1 MEKEIRGQIEEIS
14 IPTYLAGPIYIIGE
28 HAQGEFKAPLSVT
41 EKPIIPSVNRGAK
54 AAGLSGG
61 IHTRI
66 LKDEMTRA
74 PYLTAEDPDTAAEI
88 VQHLMTHTAEIA
100 AAAESTTRYGRFR
113 SIETIVQGRDI
124 YARIGMFC
132 GDAAGHNMTTQAAA
146 AVVEYILNTFP
157 GRAKAGALSSNLC
170 PDKKPSEI
178 TVRKGRGK
186 SVEAYVT
193 IPNHIIAEHLKT
205 TGARLAEL
213 NQKKNITGSELAG
226 SLSRNAHHANIIAAI
241 YLATGQDI
249 ANVVEGS
256 LGTTEVEC
264 TGKDTLFSVYL
275 PSVIVGTVGGGT
287 SLPYAQKNLER
298 LGCRGPGNPIG
309 ANARKLAEIVAATV
323 LAGELSL
330 MSALANNSELM
341 KTHIL
346 YER

>member
-1 MEKEIRGQIEEIS
+1 MDKNIRGQTES
-14 IPTYLAGPIYIIGE
+14 TAIPTYLIGPVSIRGKYATGE
-28 HAQGEFKAPLSVT
+28 IMVPLSVT
-41 EKPIIPSVNRGAK
+41 ETPLVPSVNRGAK
-54 AAGLSGG
+54 AARLSGG
-61 IHTRI
+61 IETTI

-74 PYLTAEDPDTAAEI
+74 PYITAEDEKSAEQIARHITEHKDAIAEAAN
-88 VQHLMTHTAEIA
+88 A
-100 AAAESTTRYGRFR
+100 TTRYGQFK
-113 SIETIVQGRDI
+113 SIETIVHGREI
-124 YARIGMFC
+124 YARIGMSC

-146 AVVEYILNTFP
+146 AVVEYIIRTFP
-157 GRAKAGALSSNLC
+157 GQARPGSLSSNLC

-186 SVEAYVT
+186 SVEAYAT
-193 IPNHIIAEHLKT
+193 IPERILREVLKT
-205 TGARLAEL
+205 SGERLAEL

-226 SLSRNAHHANIIAAI
+226 SLSRNAHHANIVAAI

-256 LGTTEVEC
+256 LGTTSVEFR
-264 TGKDTLFSVYL
+264 GEDTVFSVYL

-287 SLPYAQKNLER
+287 SQPYAQKNLEL
-298 LGCRGPGNPIG
+298 LGCRGTGNPVG
-309 ANARKLAEIVAATV
+309 SNAKRLAEIVAATV

-330 MSALANNSELM
+330 MAALANNGELM